1 MAICNDPIQSDLMQV
16 RRLQLQHLVDPLP
29 VDLIR
34 RLDQLLRTPIRSAKA
49 LLNQLLAVLVQQ
61 VKGVEM
67 GTSRDLDQLRE
78 AVADLGRGQRSQE
91 REVEEGVDRCVV
103 GAQTVLVVAIVD
115 GDLNGDGCIDQ
126 ADDRGGDTDEV
137 CVAAVRSTCESVR
150 RGSAPRVTCSRHQ
163 VGGDLPSDISHET
176 ASNDKHGFLFLF
188 VRYQFLQVGSTHF
201 TFL

>member
-67 GTSRDLDQLRE
+67 RTRRDLDQLRE
-78 AVADLGRGQRSQE
+78 AVADLSRGQGSQE
-91 REVEEGVDRCVV
+91 REVEEGVDWGVV
-103 GAQTVLVVAIVD
+103 GAQTVLVVAVVD
-115 GDLNGDGCIDQ
+115 GDLDGDGCVDQ
-126 ADDRGGDTDEV
+126 SDDRGGDSDEV
-137 CVAAVRSTCESVR
+137 CVAAVSGTCESVR
-150 RGSAPRVTCSRHQ
+150 TRSALRVTYSRRQ
-163 VGGDLPSDISHET
+163 IGGDLPSDISDET
-176 ASNDKHGFLFLF
+176 ASNDKDWFLFSASDTVPPSGDQSL
-188 VRYQFLQVGSTHF
+188 